1 MPCHLHLTHVINTDK
16 PGHRYIFFE
25 FDFFHL
31 FEGATLKFVLPENIF
46 FKTYFKAVTA
56 LFREIFNSFCM
67 KLLRRNKEI

>member
-46 FKTYFKAVTA
+46 FKTYYCIKQLQPFFVKYLTRFV
-56 LFREIFNSFCM
+56 
-67 KLLRRNKEI
+67 